1 MKKRKEMGII
11 KKIAA
16 EYREMG
22 GDKETDELKMMAP
35 VPADWDSSE
44 TPREFLP
51 RSSEPIITTIKF
63 SRRENMY
70 GLKNKTYWESDR
82 PTSY

>member
-11 KKIAA
+11 KKIAV

-22 GDKETDELKMMAP
+22 GDKETEELEMMAP

-44 TPREFLP
+44 TPTEF
-51 RSSEPIITTIKF
+51 
-63 SRRENMY
+63 
-70 GLKNKTYWESDR
+70 
-82 PTSY
+82 